1 MKDSYRR
8 LTEDLTDTE
17 ADSLFEAVVEE
28 TAKQDE
34 TVATQLVSVYADEE
48 SSGSER
54 FFDDLHLVLITFDH
68 VDRLACQLQRE
79 ANDRPDWARV
89 FLGNAPL
96 ITDSVVT

>member
-1 MKDSYRR
+1 VKDSYRR

-34 TVATQLVSVYADEE
+34 TVATQLVSVYAE